1 MCDFLLAFYSRL
13 TSYFRTVSQLSSRI
27 CWKSWIFYSHLY
39 LKSFTRTSRK
49 VLTQYLTSL
58 TGQNRLCFDK
68 LHERDRQTDR
78 QNCQGAIVLLIYIVL
93 LSDSNGSP
101 TKLNSVY
108 SKSAQT
114 ASGLY
119 IGTITSNCD
128 SFFRAKPLS
137 RVGRLQPAHWF
148 TGCDANTSV

>member
-78 QNCQGAIVLLIYIVL
+78 QTDRIAKALLYFSYTL
-93 LSDSNGSP
+93 CY
-101 TKLNSVY
+101 SVILMAVPQ
-108 SKSAQT
+108 SST
-114 ASGLY
+114 AY
-119 IGTITSNCD
+119 TPKVRRQHQAFIATITSNCD
-128 SFFRAKPLS
+128 SFFPCKASFSSGTVTARSLI
-137 RVGRLQPAHWF
+137 HWLRR
-148 TGCDANTSV
+148 